1 MSIPDVTNLGGAGV
15 SACQPPTE
23 LDLPESTPETST
35 HPLDELAQPE
45 RQKAG
50 GEVNLPF
57 LLEIGTEEIPDWMIP
72 TALENLRMSFEK
84 LDIPHESVRLDAT
97 PRRLVLRAEGLP
109 ARQPDSVERVL
120 GPPKSAPPQ
129 AVAGFARKQGVLLAD
144 LKLESTPKGEYYTY
158 LKKVP
163 GRNIIDILAE
173 ALPGLILGLYFPKTM
188 YWTGKGGP
196 RFIRPIRWIVA
207 LLAQAI
213 IPFELAGVRSGALS
227 SGHRRLG
234 AREIAVTTAD
244 YQRRLADHGVILSA
258 EERRDRIRAGMAGI
272 RIKPDD
278 KLLETLVYLTEC
290 PMPIQGSFDPQFL
303 ELPEEVLVTVMRH
316 HQRYFS
322 VQDSEG
328 KLAPAFV
335 AVMNIPSDPEGFVR
349 RGNERVLRARFNDA
363 RFFWET
369 DQKRPFAGRKQDL
382 ANVTFQA
389 KLGSY
394 LAKTERMMQLAA
406 ELGGDAHAVRAAE
419 LSKIDLTTELVKEFT
434 ELQGVVGGLYA
445 RVQGE
450 SEPVWQAIYD
460 HYKPE
465 SMEDAIP
472 RNRTAQIV
480 ALADKLDTLRGCFG
494 VGLIPT
500 GSRDPFALRRAA
512 QGVVRILIEGRF
524 DLSLFDFLGKDESL
538 KSFFAERV
546 RYYFK
551 DIRGFAYDEINA
563 CMAATAVTAANPLAD
578 ARGSDPSRDR
588 EGAVASG
595 WSNLVDLE
603 ARLERVRG
611 LRASPDFE
619 PLAAA
624 FKRIANI
631 LAQAKG
637 TGFTALPSGI
647 DESLLEAGPE
657 RELYHE
663 FRRIAGQPIENA
675 ISRLRPKID
684 LFFDK
689 VLVNAPDPAVRQNR
703 LTLLQTLLAEFS
715 TIADFSEIVTNS

>member
-1 MSIPDVTNLGGAGV
+1 VSIPVVDVPDMTLD
-15 SACQPPTE
+15 TE
-23 LDLPESTPETST
+23 TET
-35 HPLDELAQPE
+35 LLELAEPE
-45 RQKAG
+45 RKEVG
-50 GEVNLPF
+50 GQWSLPF

-72 TALENLRMSFEK
+72 TALENLRLSFEK
-84 LDIPHESVRLDAT
+84 LEIPHESVRLDAT
-97 PRRLVLRAEGLP
+97 PRRLVLRAEGLA

-129 AVAGFARKQGVLLAD
+129 AVAGFARKQGIAYLDD
-144 LKLESTPKGEYYTY
+144 LKVESTPKGEYYTCR
-158 LKKVP
+158 KKVP
-163 GRNIIDILAE
+163 GRNTKDILAE
-173 ALPGLILGLYFPKTM
+173 ALPGVILGLYFPKTM

-207 LLAQAI
+207 LLGPDI
-213 IPFELAGVRSGALS
+213 IPFELAGVRSGRLT

-244 YQRRLADHGVILSA
+244 YERRLGDHGVVLSA
-258 EERRDRIRAGMAGI
+258 EERRHRIRHGMAGI

-290 PMPIQGSFDPQFL
+290 PMPIQGNFDPQFL
-303 ELPEEVLVTVMRH
+303 ELPEEVLITVMRH

-322 VQDSEG
+322 VQDAEG
-328 KLAPAFV
+328 KLAPQFV

-369 DQKRPFAGRKQDL
+369 DQKKKLADRKPDL
-382 ANVTFQA
+382 AHVTFQA

-394 LAKTERMMQLAA
+394 LAKTERMMQLAR

-524 DLSLFDFLGKDESL
+524 EISLFDFVGDDEAL
-538 KSFFAERV
+538 KAFFAERV

-563 CMAATAVTAANPLAD
+563 CMAASV
-578 ARGSDPSRDR
+578 
-588 EGAVASG
+588 G
-595 WSNLVDLE
+595 WGNLVDLA

-631 LAQAKG
+631 LEQAMSA
-637 TGFTALPSGI
+637 GFTAVPSGI
-647 DESLLEAGPE
+647 DESLLEEGPE
-657 RELYHE
+657 RALYRE
-663 FRRIAGQPIENA
+663 FRGIQAQPIENV

-689 VLVNAPDPAVRQNR
+689 VLVNAPDLVVRQNR

-715 TIADFSEIVTNS
+715 TMADFSEIVTNS

>member
-1 MSIPDVTNLGGAGV
+1 VSIPVVDVPDMTLD
-15 SACQPPTE
+15 TE
-23 LDLPESTPETST
+23 TET
-35 HPLDELAQPE
+35 LLELAEPE
-45 RQKAG
+45 RKEVG
-50 GEVNLPF
+50 GQWSLPF

-72 TALENLRMSFEK
+72 TALENLRLSFEK
-84 LDIPHESVRLDAT
+84 LEIPHESVRLDAT
-97 PRRLVLRAEGLP
+97 PRRLVLRAEGLA

-129 AVAGFARKQGVLLAD
+129 AVAGFARKQGIAYLDD
-144 LKLESTPKGEYYTY
+144 LKVESTPKGEYYTC

-163 GRNIIDILAE
+163 GRNTKDILAE
-173 ALPGLILGLYFPKTM
+173 ALPGVILGLYFPKTM

-207 LLAQAI
+207 LLGPDI
-213 IPFELAGVRSGALS
+213 IPFELAGVRSGRLT

-244 YQRRLADHGVILSA
+244 YERRLGDHGVVLSA
-258 EERRDRIRAGMAGI
+258 EERRHRIRHGMAGI

-290 PMPIQGSFDPQFL
+290 PMPIQGNFDPQFL
-303 ELPEEVLVTVMRH
+303 ELPEEVLITVMRH

-322 VQDSEG
+322 VQDAEG
-328 KLAPAFV
+328 KLAPQFV

-369 DQKRPFAGRKQDL
+369 DQKKPFAGRKQDL

-394 LAKTERMMQLAA
+394 LAKTERMMQLAR

-524 DLSLFDFLGKDESL
+524 EISLFDFIGEDETTSGNEKSFDAGGVRPPCQGL
-538 KSFFAERV
+538 KAFFAERV

-563 CMAATAVTAANPLAD
+563 CM
-578 ARGSDPSRDR
+578 S
-588 EGAVASG
+588 ASVG
-595 WSNLVDLE
+595 WGNLVDLA
-603 ARLERVRG
+603 ARLERVRA

-631 LAQAKG
+631 LQQAQD

-647 DESLLEAGPE
+647 DEALLEAGPE
-657 RELYHE
+657 RELYQE

>member
-1 MSIPDVTNLGGAGV
+1 MSPC
-15 SACQPPTE
+15 SA
-23 LDLPESTPETST
+23 ET
-35 HPLDELAQPE
+35 
-45 RQKAG
+45 
-50 GEVNLPF
+50 
-57 LLEIGTEEIPDWMIP
+57 
-72 TALENLRMSFEK
+72 
-84 LDIPHESVRLDAT
+84 
-97 PRRLVLRAEGLP
+97 
-109 ARQPDSVERVL
+109 
-120 GPPKSAPPQ
+120 
-129 AVAGFARKQGVLLAD
+129 
-144 LKLESTPKGEYYTY
+144 
-158 LKKVP
+158 
-163 GRNIIDILAE
+163 
-173 ALPGLILGLYFPKTM
+173 
-188 YWTGKGGP
+188 
-196 RFIRPIRWIVA
+196 
-207 LLAQAI
+207 I
-213 IPFELAGVRSGALS
+213 IPFELADVRSGALT

-234 AREIAVTTAD
+234 AREIAVTTED
-244 YQRRLADHGVILSA
+244 YERRLGDHGVVLSA
-258 EERRDRIRAGMAGI
+258 EERRNRIRRGMAGI

-278 KLLETLVYLTEC
+278 KLLETLVYLTES

-303 ELPEEVLVTVMRH
+303 ELPEEVLITVMRH
-316 HQRYFS
+316 HQKYFS
-322 VQDSEG
+322 VEDAEG

-369 DQKRPFAGRKQDL
+369 DQKKKLADRKPDL

-419 LSKIDLTTELVKEFT
+419 LCKIDLTTELVKEFT

-450 SEPVWQAIYD
+450 PEPVWQAIYD

-472 RNRTAQIV
+472 RHRTAQIV

-494 VGLIPT
+494 VGLVPT

-512 QGVVRILIEGRF
+512 QGVVRILVEGRF
-524 DLSLFDFLGKDESL
+524 DISLFDFIGDDEALGA
-538 KSFFAERV
+538 FFAERV

-563 CMAATAVTAANPLAD
+563 CMAASV
-578 ARGSDPSRDR
+578 
-588 EGAVASG
+588 G
-595 WSNLVDLE
+595 WGNLVDLE

-631 LAQAKG
+631 LQQAKG
-637 TGFTALPSGI
+637 TGFTARPSGI
-647 DESLLEAGPE
+647 DEALLEDGPE
-657 RELYHE
+657 SELYQE
-663 FRRIAGQPIENA
+663 FRRIAGQPIENV